1 MKYNLFPTP
10 LWYIEGTP
18 QQLIDELYEG
28 AYRFK
33 EKYPSEN
40 RSGEGGYQTPSFD
53 WKSFHPQGKE
63 YIEWVI
69 KEHSKQKLWNYDS
82 KQYLR
87 VDTWWFNI
95 NPKGAWNVPHNHPGC
110 ALALVL
116 YLTDSDGLLTFMSPH
131 NMRTIDNK
139 NIGGIGDI
147 ASINAKKGDIVMF
160 PADLNHYV
168 KPNQKE
174 EDRISISMNLNIHI

>member
-40 RSGEGGYQTPSFD
+40 RSGEGGYQTPTFGWED
-53 WKSFHPQGKE
+53 FHPQGKE
-63 YIEWVI
+63 YIEWVV
-69 KEHSKQKLWNYDS
+69 KEHGKQD
-82 KQYLR
+82 LR
-87 VDTWWFNI
+87 VDSWWYNI
-95 NPKGAWNVPHNHPGC
+95 NPKGAWNVPHTHPGC

-116 YLTDSDGLLTFMSPH
+116 YLTDSDGLLTLMSPH
-131 NMRTIDNK
+131 DMRMIDNK
-139 NIGGIGDI
+139 TYGGVGDI
-147 ASINAKKGDIVMF
+147 VSMNAKKGDIVMF

-174 EDRISISMNLNIHI
+174 EDRISISVNLTIHI